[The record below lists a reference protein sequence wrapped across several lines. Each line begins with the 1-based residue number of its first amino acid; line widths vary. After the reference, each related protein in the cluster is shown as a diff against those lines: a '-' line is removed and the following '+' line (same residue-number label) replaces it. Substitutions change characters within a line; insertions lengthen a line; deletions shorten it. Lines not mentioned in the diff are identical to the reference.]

1 MNELLLKPTHTFL
14 LITLVLKGKLLRL
27 RGNDRNRAPVCHPKS
42 MEMPHENYPH
52 PGEWTEEWYTT
63 WKRPRDQEEAS
74 SEASS
79 QASGSEFDESEG
91 SSVNEDDDSTQ
102 HSETKSKGSQDDKY
116 TKCSQSLDDSD
127 DDSSSWEEI
136 PECGH
141 LRTVKLRIG
150 EHISRVHFN
159 HTSSLRRSRWRLKY
173 FPRGTFPY

>member
-1 MNELLLKPTHTFL
+1 MR
-14 LITLVLKGKLLRL
+14 V
-27 RGNDRNRAPVCHPKS
+27 RGNDRNREPVCHPKS
-42 MEMPHENYPH
+42 MEMPHESYPH

-79 QASGSEFDESEG
+79 HASDSEFDESE
-91 SSVNEDDDSTQ
+91 SSSADEDDENSQ
-102 HSETKSKGSQDDKY
+102 HSGMKSDGSQGDKY
-116 TKCSQSLDDSD
+116 TKCSESNDDSD
-127 DDSSSWEEI
+127 DEDSSSSSSWEEI

-150 EHISRVHFN
+150 EHISRVHPNF
-159 HTSSLRRSRWRLKY
+159 TSSLRRSRWRLKY